1 MCAEESGRARR
12 AASGNGETRSAIPTP
27 SFRVSRGFSGE
38 KRARVARIGR
48 MSGQLAERRI
58 GAKQTQ
64 NRPSNPRAFALE
76 SFFFSGF
83 VMVRESS
90 RSRLDLAPA
99 DARENAPGRR
109 FRRTDGVAALAD
121 APSSEMAMPCCS
133 ASRPGDDAASHKR
146 AYLFLFFVS
155 LLASWILRDRVAV
168 TSSVMPGLRGCGE
181 SKSASCDHEVVTRVS
196 LGTAMFFLT
205 LAVLMWDS
213 PDTSSWR
220 HARVHRGSWAVKV
233 PAWIGSIVLAFFA
246 PDALAAAYFQAA
258 RVGGAAFLLVQI
270 IVLLGTAYET
280 NERWLARATGGH
292 RQNETNDEASRSAS
306 RDAFRHAA
314 CLLGATTF
322 AYAFAAAC
330 LAYAFRRFVFAF
342 DRTSLTCAFNATTLW
357 TVVVVVAVT
366 TALSLRREIKAG
378 LFTSGAV
385 AAYVAYQTLS
395 ALLSLPSDAKCAST
409 SSDGSGLATGKRESL
424 EIVALV
430 LALAALAASVAR
442 AGSSHD
448 AFGLPEMGPGTS
460 GGSSA
465 TSRGEEDGDENKVT
479 ARRAARV
486 FTTRAFAPS
495 PFSGFGLR
503 DVSLSDDEEQAG
515 SADSR
520 DSPTSEKKTHPA
532 AATYFHLV
540 FASASMY
547 AAMALVGW
555 QRVANDV
562 QANALDVGWG
572 SVWVKIGAAIVAS
585 ALYAW
590 TLIAPVVFPNRE
602 F

>member
-1 MCAEESGRARR
+1 
-12 AASGNGETRSAIPTP
+12 
-27 SFRVSRGFSGE
+27 
-38 KRARVARIGR
+38 
-48 MSGQLAERRI
+48 
-58 GAKQTQ
+58 
-64 NRPSNPRAFALE
+64 
-76 SFFFSGF
+76 
-83 VMVRESS
+83 
-90 RSRLDLAPA
+90 
-99 DARENAPGRR
+99 
-109 FRRTDGVAALAD
+109 
-121 APSSEMAMPCCS
+121 MAMPCCS

-168 TSSVMPGLRGCGE
+168 TSSVVPGLRGCGE

-246 PDALAAAYFQAA
+246 PDALKDAYFQVA

-280 NERWLARATGGH
+280 NERWLAAATSG
-292 RQNETNDEASRSAS
+292 ETNAS
-306 RDAFRHAA
+306 RHAA
-314 CLLGATTF
+314 CLLGATTL

-330 LAYAFRRFVFAF
+330 LAYAFRRFVFVF
-342 DRTSLTCAFNATTLW
+342 DFNECAFNAATLS
-357 TVVVVVAVT
+357 TVVIVVAVT
-366 TALSLRREIKAG
+366 TLISLRKEIKAG

-385 AAYVAYQTLS
+385 AAYVAYQSLS
-395 ALLSLPSDAKCAST
+395 ALQSLPSDAKCAAKTST
-409 SSDGSGLATGKRESL
+409 GFGPFGNREAT

-442 AGSSHD
+442 AGTSHD
-448 AFGLPEMGPGTS
+448 AFGLPTIIPGT
-460 GGSSA
+460 A
-465 TSRGEEDGDENKVT
+465 ERAENRGKENASDENKVT
-479 ARRAARV
+479 ARRAAQKRV
-486 FTTRAFAPS
+486 PVAPS
-495 PFSGFGLR
+495 PEGFGLR
-503 DVSLSDDEEQAG
+503 DVSLSDDEEETVVE
-515 SADSR
+515 DSKE
-520 DSPTSEKKTHPA
+520 STTINPA

-555 QRVANDV
+555 QRVLNDV
-562 QANALDVGWG
+562 ERNALDVGWG
-572 SVWVKIGAAIVAS
+572 SVWVKIGAAAVAG

-590 TLIAPVVFPNRE
+590 TLIAPIVFPNRE

>member
-1 MCAEESGRARR
+1 
-12 AASGNGETRSAIPTP
+12 
-27 SFRVSRGFSGE
+27 
-38 KRARVARIGR
+38 
-48 MSGQLAERRI
+48 
-58 GAKQTQ
+58 
-64 NRPSNPRAFALE
+64 
-76 SFFFSGF
+76 
-83 VMVRESS
+83 
-90 RSRLDLAPA
+90 
-99 DARENAPGRR
+99 
-109 FRRTDGVAALAD
+109 
-121 APSSEMAMPCCS
+121 MPCCS

-168 TSSVMPGLRGCGE
+168 TSSVVPGLRGCGE

-246 PDALAAAYFQAA
+246 PDALKAAYFQVA
-258 RVGGAAFLLVQI
+258 RVGAPAFLLVQI
-270 IVLLGTAYET
+270 IVLLGTVYET
-280 NERWLARATGGH
+280 NERWLAAATSG
-292 RQNETNDEASRSAS
+292 ETNAS
-306 RDAFRHAA
+306 RHAA
-314 CLLGATTF
+314 CLLGATTL

-330 LAYAFRRFVFAF
+330 LAYAFTRFVLVF
-342 DRTSLTCAFNATTLW
+342 DRTSVFSCAFNAATLV
-357 TVVVVVAVT
+357 TVVIVVAVT
-366 TALSLRREIKAG
+366 TLISLRKEIKAG

-385 AAYVAYQTLS
+385 AAYVAYQSLS
-395 ALLSLPSDAKCAST
+395 ALQSLPSDAKCAAKTST
-409 SSDGSGLATGKRESL
+409 GFGPFGNREAS

-442 AGSSHD
+442 AGTSHD
-448 AFGLPEMGPGTS
+448 AFGLPTMVPGTAERASS
-460 GGSSA
+460 GKEN
-465 TSRGEEDGDENKVT
+465 RDENKVT
-479 ARRAARV
+479 ARRAAQKRV
-486 FTTRAFAPS
+486 PVAPS
-495 PFSGFGLR
+495 PEGFGLR
-503 DVSLSDDEEQAG
+503 DVSLSDDEEETVVE
-515 SADSR
+515 DSKE
-520 DSPTSEKKTHPA
+520 STTINPA

-555 QRVANDV
+555 QRVLNDV
-562 QANALDVGWG
+562 ERNALDVGWG
-572 SVWVKIGAAIVAS
+572 SVWVKIGAAAVAG

>member
-1 MCAEESGRARR
+1 MAFRMKNGLVWLESVACRDNWQEADYLEE
-12 AASGNGETRSAIPTP
+12 TDP
-27 SFRVSRGFSGE
+27 
-38 KRARVARIGR
+38 
-48 MSGQLAERRI
+48 
-58 GAKQTQ
+58 KQTVIL
-64 NRPSNPRAFALE
+64 RVFALE
-76 SFFFSGF
+76 SFFSGF

-90 RSRLDLAPA
+90 RSTPRVPPRAP
-99 DARENAPGRR
+99 DARENAPE
-109 FRRTDGVAALAD
+109 GVFDAPTGAAALAD

-168 TSSVMPGLRGCGE
+168 TSSVVPGLRGCGE

-246 PDALAAAYFQAA
+246 PDALKDAYFQVA

-270 IVLLGTAYET
+270 IVLLGTVYET
-280 NERWLARATGGH
+280 NERWLAAATSG
-292 RQNETNDEASRSAS
+292 ETNAS
-306 RDAFRHAA
+306 RHAA
-314 CLLGATTF
+314 CLLGATTL

-330 LAYAFRRFVFAF
+330 LAYAFRRFVFVF
-342 DRTSLTCAFNATTLW
+342 GRTSVFSCAFNAATLV
-357 TVVVVVAVT
+357 TVVIVVAVT
-366 TALSLRREIKAG
+366 TLISLRKEIKAG

-385 AAYVAYQTLS
+385 AAYVAYQSLS
-395 ALLSLPSDAKCAST
+395 ALQSLPSDAKCAAKTST
-409 SSDGSGLATGKRESL
+409 GFGPFGNREAS

-442 AGSSHD
+442 AGTSHD
-448 AFGLPEMGPGTS
+448 AFGLPTMVPGTAERAEIR
-460 GGSSA
+460 GKENSS
-465 TSRGEEDGDENKVT
+465 DENKVT
-479 ARRAARV
+479 ARRAAKKRV
-486 FTTRAFAPS
+486 PVAPS
-495 PFSGFGLR
+495 PEGFGLR
-503 DVSLSDDEEQAG
+503 DVSLSDDEEETVVE
-515 SADSR
+515 DSKE
-520 DSPTSEKKTHPA
+520 STTINPA

-555 QRVANDV
+555 QRVLNDV
-562 QANALDVGWG
+562 ERNALDVGWG
-572 SVWVKIGAAIVAS
+572 SVWVKIGAAAVAG

-590 TLIAPVVFPNRE
+590 TLIAPIVFPNRE